1 MFAKGNGMST
11 LEQELFDIIDKS
23 NNKEQAVLTAIE
35 VFTAF
40 LAQLSA
46 DQEQLAADP
55 LESA

>member
-1 MFAKGNGMST
+1 MST

-46 DQEQLAADP
+46 DQEQPAVCP

>member
-1 MFAKGNGMST
+1 MST
-11 LEQELFDIIDKS
+11 LEQELFDMIGKS

-40 LAQLSA
+40 LAQLSE